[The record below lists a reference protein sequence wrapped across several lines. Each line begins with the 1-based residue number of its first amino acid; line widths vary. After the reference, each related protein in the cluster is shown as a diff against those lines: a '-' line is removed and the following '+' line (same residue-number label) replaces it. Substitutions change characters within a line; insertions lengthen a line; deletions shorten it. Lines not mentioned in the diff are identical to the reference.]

1 VQREHKIRYPKAD
14 GGNRMDKNKRT
25 NREQQVERT
34 IKALKKNNMEAV
46 FIPSM
51 DELLPAVRSLL
62 TAGEKVAVGGSM
74 SLNETGVTE
83 LLRSGEYTFLDRN
96 KKGLSPSEV
105 QQVLINSFSV
115 DSYLSSVNAVTE
127 HGELY
132 CADGNSNRVA
142 ALLYGPKQVI
152 LIVSWDKIVPDLRAA
167 VIRVKN
173 IAAPANAMRLGCDTY
188 CNTHGKCINAT
199 VSDDNLMALSAG
211 ACEHTICC
219 NYVVFSRQKFAKRIK
234 VLLVGESFGY

>member
-1 VQREHKIRYPKAD
+1 
-14 GGNRMDKNKRT
+14 MDKNKRK

-34 IKALKKNNMEAV
+34 IKALAKNNMEAV

-62 TAGEKVAVGGSM
+62 KAGEKVAVGGSM
-74 SLNETGVTE
+74 SLNETGVSD
-83 LLRSGEYTFLDRN
+83 LLRSGEYTFLDRH
-96 KKGLSPSEV
+96 KAGLSPSEV
-105 QQVLINSFSV
+105 EQVLLDSFSV
-115 DSYLSSVNAVTE
+115 DSYLASVNAVTE

-152 LIVSWDKIVPDLRAA
+152 LIVSWDKIVPDLRSA
-167 VIRVKN
+167 VLRVKH
-173 IAAPANAMRLGCDTY
+173 IAAPANAVRLNCDTY
-188 CNTHGKCINAT
+188 CTTHGKCINAT
-199 VSDDNLMALSAG
+199 VSDDNLMALGAG
-211 ACEHTICC
+211 ACEHTICS
-219 NYVVFSRQKFAKRIK
+219 NYVVFSRQKFPKRIK

>member
-1 VQREHKIRYPKAD
+1 
-14 GGNRMDKNKRT
+14 MDKNKRK

-34 IKALKKNNMEAV
+34 IKALAKNNMEAV

-62 TAGEKVAVGGSM
+62 KAGEKVAVGGSM
-74 SLNETGVTE
+74 SLNETGVSD
-83 LLRSGEYTFLDRN
+83 LLRSGEYTFLDRH
-96 KKGLSPSEV
+96 KAGLSPSEV
-105 QQVLINSFSV
+105 EGILLDSFSV
-115 DSYLSSVNAVTE
+115 DSYLASVNAVTE

-152 LIVSWDKIVPDLRAA
+152 LIVSWDKIVPDLRSA
-167 VIRVKN
+167 VLRVKH
-173 IAAPANAMRLGCDTY
+173 IAAPANAVRLNCDTY
-188 CNTHGKCINAT
+188 CTTHGKCINAT
-199 VSDDNLMALSAG
+199 VSDDNLMALGAG
-211 ACEHTICC
+211 ACEHTICS
-219 NYVVFSRQKFAKRIK
+219 NYVVFSRQKFPKRIK